1 MMSFIDLN
9 RVLQTILSVLRKTK
23 ILLFL
28 KRASTFYL
36 ASQIE
41 LRSWRYADI
50 CTFVELKWIYKKVKS
65 TSNLHTQN
73 EGDKKSPQTRRK
85 FKKERS
91 LSVNSYLLSP
101 PPGDDD
107 DDDDDVDDDNDDDD
121 NDDDDAQS
129 RRRET
134 QGTLP
139 TPRPGNTISGVI
151 ILYPVCRNMSL
162 PGNKVFFFP
171 PSFSSDLQPPGGNLR
186 TFSINSEGS
195 RPVSR
200 KTSGN
205 I

>member
-1 MMSFIDLN
+1 MMMMIMMMMTGGRPGSLDRRWTAPVIIRGVILIRILIKMMSFIDLN

-50 CTFVELKWIYKKVKS
+50 CTFIELKWIYKKVKS

-73 EGDKKSPQTRRK
+73 EGDKKSPQIRRK

-101 PPGDDD
+101 PP
-107 DDDDDVDDDNDDDD
+107 V
-121 NDDDDAQS
+121 
-129 RRRET
+129 
-134 QGTLP
+134 
-139 TPRPGNTISGVI
+139 TPKR
-151 ILYPVCRNMSL
+151 
-162 PGNKVFFFP
+162 
-171 PSFSSDLQPPGGNLR
+171 D
-186 TFSINSEGS
+186 
-195 RPVSR
+195 
-200 KTSGN
+200 SGN
-205 I
+205 SANTSPR